1 MRSLSRR
8 EFGKIVMVG
17 APLALGVGRSTPA
30 VAGSRVTL
38 GVSTS
43 SFRDLPRVTGRDNVD
58 DVIRALQA
66 VGATHIELDFA
77 NVEPAPPDTGPRMGG
92 TPAYP
97 QLIVLTPGQIAAI
110 KAQARAAL
118 RVWRSRTD
126 LDYFAGV
133 GRKLTAAGLTVHAC
147 SLTYDDSFTDE
158 EIDTTFRQVKALG
171 ASTVSSPMTMATAA
185 RLAPVA
191 ARHQL
196 TVAIHNQVDGNP
208 AGAIGT
214 GQLSEALALSPA
226 FRLTLDVGNLTAS
239 NGDAVAELREREMR
253 VSHVIVK
260 DRLRNGGASQHF
272 GEGDTPIPAVL
283 DLLETSRASIPAL
296 VEYRLRGLVLVGG
309 RTQDF
314 ASVPDSR
321 NLTTSTSSKG
331 PRSY

>member
-8 EFGKIVMVG
+8 EFGKIVIAG
-17 APLALGVGRSTPA
+17 APLAMSARPATLAAAGR
-30 VAGSRVTL
+30 RVTL

-43 SFRDLPRVTGRDNVD
+43 SFHDLPRVTGRDNVD
-58 DVIRALQA
+58 DIVRALQA
-66 VGATHIELDFA
+66 VGATHVELDLA

-97 QLIVLTPGQIAAI
+97 QLVVLTPAQIAAI
-110 KAQARAAL
+110 KAEARAAL

-147 SLTYDDSFTDE
+147 SLAFDASFTDD
-158 EIDTTFRQVKALG
+158 EIDTTFRQVRALG

-191 ARHQL
+191 ARHQM

-226 FRLTLDVGNLTAS
+226 FRLKLDVGNLTAS
-239 NGDAVAELREREMR
+239 NCDAVSELRERETR
-253 VSHVIVK
+253 VSHVLLK

-283 DLLETSRASIPAL
+283 DLLETSRASIPAFL
-296 VEYRLRGLVLVGG
+296 EYDYVGLYSSVEEVRSTLSSLR
-309 RTQDF
+309 
-314 ASVPDSR
+314 
-321 NLTTSTSSKG
+321 K
-331 PRSY
+331 PRV